1 MNDDIIFLI
10 TNVRSNEKTDVI
22 IFDYQWIDTNV
33 RWNEK
38 TDVII
43 VCFPILGWNEKE
55 WRLNCLFPNIRWNE
69 KTDDIIFWLPMLD
82 EMKRMT
88 S

>member
-1 MNDDIIFLI
+1 MF
-10 TNVRSNEKTDVI
+10 
-22 IFDYQWIDTNV
+22 TNV

-43 VCFPILGWNEKE
+43 G
-55 WRLNCLFPNIRWNE
+55 LFANLRWNE
-69 KTDDIIFWLPMLD
+69 KTDDIIVCLAMLD
-82 EMKRMT
+82 EMKRQT

>member
-1 MNDDIIFLI
+1 MF
-10 TNVRSNEKTDVI
+10 
-22 IFDYQWIDTNV
+22 TNV

-43 VCFPILGWNEKE
+43 VCFPILDEMKRMTSKLFVSQYLMKRKE
-55 WRLNCLFPNIRWNE
+55 WRHNCLFPNVRWNE
-69 KTDDIIFWLPMLD
+69 KNDVIIVCFPILD

>member
-1 MNDDIIFLI
+1 MKWKEWRHNFLF
-10 TNVRSNEKTDVI
+10 N
-22 IFDYQWIDTNV
+22 NV

-38 TDVII
+38 NDVIIILFPNIRWNEKNDVII
-43 VCFPILGWNEKE
+43 VCFPIL
-55 WRLNCLFPNIRWNE
+55 
-69 KTDDIIFWLPMLD
+69 D

>member
-1 MNDDIIFLI
+1 MLDRKDWNEKKRKEWRHNFLI
-10 TNVRSNEKTDVI
+10 
-22 IFDYQWIDTNV
+22 TNV

-43 VCFPILGWNEKE
+43 VCFPIL
-55 WRLNCLFPNIRWNE
+55 
-69 KTDDIIFWLPMLD
+69 D

>member
-1 MNDDIIFLI
+1 MF
-10 TNVRSNEKTDVI
+10 
-22 IFDYQWIDTNV
+22 TNV

-38 TDVII
+38 NDVII
-43 VCFPILGWNEKE
+43 VCFPILDEMKRRHIFLFSNVRWDEKTDVIIYQFVYH
-55 WRLNCLFPNIRWNE
+55 NCLFPNVRWNE
-69 KTDDIIFWLPMLD
+69 KNDVIIFCLPILD